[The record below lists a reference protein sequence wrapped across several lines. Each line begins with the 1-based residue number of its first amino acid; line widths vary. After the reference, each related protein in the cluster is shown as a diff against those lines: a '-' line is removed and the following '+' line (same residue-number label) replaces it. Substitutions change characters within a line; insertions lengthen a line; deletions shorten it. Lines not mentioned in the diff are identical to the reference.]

1 MYLMVKRVTDVCVAG
16 TILIFFS
23 PMWVVLMIIL
33 RLTGEGEIFFKQKRI
48 GYNNKEFLIWKFATM
63 LKDSPSSGT
72 ITAENDTRILPLGR
86 FLRKTKMNELPQLLN
101 VLTGEMSIVGPRPLT
116 KEAFNLYPEELKPFV
131 YQSKVGI
138 TGVGSIIFRNE
149 EQILANSGKEVRQ
162 CYEEDI
168 MPVKGAL
175 EVWYNQNISF
185 MTDAK
190 IIILT
195 AITIIK
201 SDNALHVR
209 WFKDIP
215 VGQENVDISILS

>member
-1 MYLMVKRVTDVCVAG
+1 
-16 TILIFFS
+16 
-23 PMWVVLMIIL
+23 
-33 RLTGEGEIFFKQKRI
+33 
-48 GYNNKEFLIWKFATM
+48 M

-72 ITAENDTRILPLGR
+72 ITVENDTRILPLGR
-86 FLRKTKMNELPQLLN
+86 FLRKTKINELPQLLN

-116 KEAFNLYPEELKPFV
+116 KEAFNLYPEELKPLV

-209 WFKDIP
+209 WFKDMP